1 MMPSQKTSN
10 VLMLRPAQQQEQTE
24 YEVFVARW
32 QTALRQTAILTCI
45 TLYNENGNELLRS
58 LVGLAENIEYLTS
71 QSAHLRTGMFPV
83 CVIVDGYSSISP
95 TMLKY
100 AKRLKLIS
108 QQAAHQNNH
117 MDTRLLQN
125 GMTIFEAEISSTEIF
140 ALATEV
146 AAEMNI
152 SATEFLRR
160 EGLQQGRQVF
170 PAAQDEIEVS
180 FPVLFCIKAEN
191 AGKLDSHWWF
201 FRQLCPIIQP
211 EYCIQMDVGTVA
223 NRDTLAKLW
232 SVMESDLNCAVAVP
246 SILTPPPSSPWQLLQ
261 GWQYADFVWE
271 RAIHQ
276 SVQAQCGYLEVLAGQ
291 FCIFRYQALLPAVKQ
306 TTDLYSSS
314 STSLDRYFRGLQV
327 LSPLE
332 TNMFLAE
339 DRVLGFEVIAQQN
352 AATKIKFI
360 PDAIAITDRC
370 QSLEELMRQRRRWLN
385 SGNIA
390 KIWALF
396 QLRRYW
402 QSSNSPLTTKI
413 TITLAIF
420 WNALCFPA
428 VWFLPVFNLGILLNL
443 AMKSQE
449 IFADHAAWG
458 IVSQGGAIVFFIL
471 WLVQFWIS
479 SELKRDVQW
488 QKQILK
494 LSLFLQFTIAIA
506 LLIVTLLFG
515 QPATAIG
522 VATCIA
528 GTILTVGFALVTVGI
543 FSSSTLKR
551 MIPATIIEIFFSP
564 IMQGLLSMYAIMNL
578 HDCSWGTK
586 GLHHHD
592 AKTGG
597 GRKKIVLSWMQLERV
612 IVSVFLVLLVSSVMW
627 PASDQIKVALFGLC
641 SLLVLKIVFNVA
653 RAPFVNS
660 RRRKFLRFR
669 SNVVSLWL
677 LTNGVLLFGITMKG
691 SLADCLALGVYLMF
705 ILRFIMGTAFGC
717 YYILKTRKDLDCL
730 SIN

>member
-32 QTALRQTAILTCI
+32 QTSLRQTAILTCI
-45 TLYNENGNELLRS
+45 TLYNESGDELLRS

-71 QSAHLRTGMFPV
+71 QSDHLKAGMFPV

-95 TMLKY
+95 TVLKY
-100 AKRLKLIS
+100 ARRLKLIS
-108 QQAAHQNNH
+108 QQAAHQGNQ
-117 MDTRLLQN
+117 MDTRLLQS
-125 GMTIFEAEISSTEIF
+125 GMTIFEAELSSTEIF

-152 SATEFLRR
+152 SATEFLGR
-160 EGLQQGRQVF
+160 EGLQQEKQVF
-170 PAAQDEIEVS
+170 PEAKNGMEVS

-201 FRQLCPIIQP
+201 FRQICPIIQP

-232 SVMESDLNCAVAVP
+232 SVMESDLTCAVAVP
-246 SILTPPPSSPWQLLQ
+246 SILTPSPSSPWQLLQ

-271 RAIHQ
+271 RAVHQ

-291 FCIFRYQALLPAVKQ
+291 LCIFRYQALLPAVKQ

-327 LSPLE
+327 LSPIE

-360 PDAIAITDRC
+360 PDAIAVTDGC

-385 SGNIA
+385 SGNTA
-390 KIWALF
+390 RIWALF

-402 QSSNSPLTTKI
+402 RSSNSPLTTKI

-420 WNALCFPA
+420 WNALCFPML
-428 VWFLPVFNLGILLNL
+428 WFLPVFTLGTLLNL
-443 AMKSQE
+443 VMKSQE
-449 IFADHAAWG
+449 IFADRAAWG
-458 IVSQGGAIVFFIL
+458 IVSQYGAMAFAMA

-479 SELKRDVQW
+479 SGLKRDVQW
-488 QKQILK
+488 QKQVLK
-494 LSLFLQFTIAIA
+494 LSLFLQFTIVIA
-506 LLIVTLLFG
+506 LMIVTLLFG

-522 VATCIA
+522 VATCLA

-543 FSSSTLKR
+543 FSSNTLKR
-551 MIPATIIEIFFSP
+551 MIPVTIIEIFFSP

-586 GLHHHD
+586 GLHRHD
-592 AKTGG
+592 AKTSG
-597 GRKKIVLSWMQLERV
+597 GRKKIVLGWMELERV
-612 IVSVFLVLLVSSVMW
+612 IVSVFFVLLISSVMW
-627 PASDQIKVALFGLC
+627 PASDRIKVALFGLC
-641 SLLVLKIVFNVA
+641 SVLVLKIAFNAA

-660 RRRKFLRFR
+660 RRREFLRFR
-669 SNVVSLWL
+669 NDVVSLWL
-677 LTNGVLLFGITMKG
+677 LTNGVLLFGITVKG
-691 SLADCLALGVYLMF
+691 SLADRISLGVYLIF
-705 ILRFIMGTAFGC
+705 ILRFIMGAAFGC
-717 YYILKTRKDLDCL
+717 YYILKTRKHLDC
-730 SIN
+730 SPIS

>member
-10 VLMLRPAQQQEQTE
+10 VLMLHPAQQQEQTE

-32 QTALRQTAILTCI
+32 QTSLRQIAILTCI
-45 TLYNENGNELLRS
+45 TLYNENGDELLRS

-71 QSAHLRTGMFPV
+71 QSAHLKAGMFPV
-83 CVIVDGYSSISP
+83 CVIVDGYSTISP

-117 MDTRLLQN
+117 MDTRLLQS
-125 GMTIFEAEISSTEIF
+125 GMTIFEAELSSTEIF

-170 PAAQDEIEVS
+170 PEAKDGIAVS
-180 FPVLFCIKAEN
+180 FSVLFCVKAEN

-223 NRDTLAKLW
+223 NRDTLSKLW

-271 RAIHQ
+271 RVIHQ
-276 SVQAQCGYLEVLAGQ
+276 SVQSQCGYLEVLAGQ

-306 TTDLYSSS
+306 TTDPYSSS

-327 LSPLE
+327 LSPIE

-390 KIWALF
+390 RIWVLL

-402 QSSNSPLTTKI
+402 QNSNSPLTTKI
-413 TITLAIF
+413 TITLAVL
-420 WNALCFPA
+420 WNALCFPML
-428 VWFLPVFNLGILLNL
+428 WFLPVFNLGTLLNL

-449 IFADHAAWG
+449 IFADHATWG
-458 IVSQGGAIVFFIL
+458 IVSQGGAIAFFIL

-479 SELKRDVQW
+479 SGLKRDVQW
-488 QKQILK
+488 QKQVLK
-494 LSLFLQFTIAIA
+494 LSLFLQFMIAIA
-506 LLIVTLLFG
+506 LMIITLLFG

-522 VATCIA
+522 VATCLA
-528 GTILTVGFALVTVGI
+528 GAILTVGCALVTVGI
-543 FSSSTLKR
+543 FSSNTLKR
-551 MIPATIIEIFFSP
+551 MIPVTIIEIFFSP
-564 IMQGLLSMYAIMNL
+564 IVQGLLSMYAIMNL

-586 GLHHHD
+586 GSHHHD
-592 AKTGG
+592 AKTSG
-597 GRKKIVLSWMQLERV
+597 GRKKMVLGWMELERV
-612 IVSVFLVLLVSSVMW
+612 IVSVFLVLLFSNVMW
-627 PASDQIKVALFGLC
+627 PASDRIKVALFGLC
-641 SLLVLKIVFNVA
+641 SVLVLKIAFNVA

-660 RRRKFLRFR
+660 RRREFLRFR
-669 SNVVSLWL
+669 SNAVSLWL

-691 SLADCLALGVYLMF
+691 PLADRLLLGVYLIF
-705 ILRFIMGTAFGC
+705 VLRLIMGAAFGC
-717 YYILKTRKDLDCL
+717 YYILKTRKHLDCL
-730 SIN
+730 PIN